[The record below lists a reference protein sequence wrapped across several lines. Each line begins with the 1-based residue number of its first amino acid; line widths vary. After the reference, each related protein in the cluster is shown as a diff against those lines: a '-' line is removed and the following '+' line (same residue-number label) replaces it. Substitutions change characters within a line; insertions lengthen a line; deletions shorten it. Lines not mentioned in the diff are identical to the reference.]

1 MAETRARCHI
11 DAPPMRVYEALIDP
25 DAIVR
30 WKVPRG
36 MTSEV
41 HEFDGA
47 SYRISLTYDAP
58 DRTGKTSAHTD
69 TYRGRFVELVPGEKV
84 VEVDQFEAS
93 DPDLSGPM
101 RITITLTEAAGGTD
115 LDAVHEGLPPG
126 VDPADNELGWRES
139 LARLANLL
147 ETS

>member
-1 MAETRARCHI
+1 MSETRARCHI

-25 DAIVR
+25 GAIVR
-30 WKVPRG
+30 WKVPSG
-36 MTSEV
+36 MTASV
-41 HEFDGA
+41 DEFDGA

-84 VEVDQFEAS
+84 VEVDEFETS
-93 DPDLSGPM
+93 DPDLQGAM
-101 RITITLTEAAGGTD
+101 TITVTLTEAAGGTD
-115 LDAVHEGLPPG
+115 LHALHEGLPSG

-139 LARLANLL
+139 LARLANLV
-147 ETS
+147 EGE